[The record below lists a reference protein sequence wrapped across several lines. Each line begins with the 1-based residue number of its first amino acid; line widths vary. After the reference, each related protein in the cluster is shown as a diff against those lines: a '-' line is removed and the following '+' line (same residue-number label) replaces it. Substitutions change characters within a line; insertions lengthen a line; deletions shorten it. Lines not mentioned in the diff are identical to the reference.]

1 LPALGRSISE
11 AMAPQTPAAA
21 SPSAGDDERLLIEAA
36 KIDPLRFA
44 DLYERHFDR
53 VYAFVAR
60 RAPRRADAEDVT
72 AEVFHRALANVGSF
86 EWRGSPFVAWL
97 LQIARNA
104 LADRWQRATWERN
117 ELPPETDDGV
127 AADVDRRTMLSE
139 LVSRLPEDQQRVVV
153 LRFIEQKSVREAA
166 RELQRTEGAVKQ
178 LQYRALDTLR
188 ACMRDHHE

>member
-1 LPALGRSISE
+1 MASE
-11 AMAPQTPAAA
+11 TSAVT
-21 SPSAGDDERLLIEAA
+21 PSAGDDERLLIEAA
-36 KIDPLRFA
+36 KLDPRRFA

-60 RAPRRADAEDVT
+60 RAPGRADAEDVT
-72 AEVFHRALANVGSF
+72 AEVFHRALANVGRF
-86 EWRGSPFVAWL
+86 EWRGSPFVVWL

-104 LADRWQRATWERN
+104 LADRWQRAAWERS
-117 ELPPETDDGV
+117 ERLVEGDDRVPP
-127 AADVDRRTMLSE
+127 DVDHRAMLSE

-178 LQYRALDTLR
+178 LQYRALESLR
-188 ACMRDHHE
+188 ACMRDPHE